1 MVKVVTYIN
10 VGTRHV
16 TGEKRRFL
24 KSEKNNQNSESK
36 EVLVFTH
43 SPVDVKIIR

>member
-1 MVKVVTYIN
+1 MVKVVKYIN
-10 VGTRHV
+10 VGTWDV

-43 SPVDVKIIR
+43 SPR